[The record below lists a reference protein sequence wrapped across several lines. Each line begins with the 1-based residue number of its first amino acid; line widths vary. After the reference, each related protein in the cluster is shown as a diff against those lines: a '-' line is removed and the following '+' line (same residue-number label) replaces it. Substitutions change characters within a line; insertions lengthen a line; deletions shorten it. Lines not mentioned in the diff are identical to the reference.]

1 MHAPIFDPKSV
12 VVFGH
17 RFHDVT
23 FGEAVGWAV
32 ARMKSGPPSYMATV
46 NLDFVMQARRD
57 PEMQRILLEA
67 DLVTADGDPLVRTSG
82 LFGPRLRQ
90 RVTGSDL
97 VPMLAGACAGEGLK
111 IFLLG
116 GAEGV
121 AEKAAAVLK
130 LRNPG
135 LKVCGTYAP
144 PVTGLLEMNHGEILR
159 RLRVA
164 KPDLLL
170 VAFGAPKQ
178 EKFINLH
185 FRSWG
190 IPLAVGVGATFDFI
204 AGVQRRAPSVLQQ
217 CGLEWLWR
225 LGSDPRRLF
234 RRYAGN
240 FFFLVSTLKRLRRM
254 YWHAPRLCGLQE
266 SVLDFGLCE
275 TAALGRG
282 RVVQV
287 SIADRD
293 WLSSEELGRIV
304 SVAAYL
310 RRRGGRL
317 VLHGATPRLRQLL
330 VEARLAGY
338 LELRGCETQ
347 AQARVGELR
356 SGRTLGG
363 MHFDGER
370 LVLRMPVECS
380 VASLSRWG
388 RTVSRGMA
396 KRPSSVFLDAAAS
409 EYLDTAGVMWLVR
422 TRKDCLRRGIQ
433 FTTSRFRGG
442 ARRALVLAGVEQ
454 MFGPQVVAQVHS
466 DGTSLR
472 GDAPE
477 RPNAF
482 CS

>member
-1 MHAPIFDPKSV
+1 MIMHAPNFDPRSV

-23 FGEAVGWAV
+23 FGEAVSWAV
-32 ARMKSGPPSYMATV
+32 SRMKSGPPSYMATV

-97 VPMLAGACAGEGLK
+97 VPMLAGACADEGLK

-116 GAEGV
+116 GADGV
-121 AEKAAAVLK
+121 AEKTAAVLK
-130 LRNPG
+130 IRNPG
-135 LKVCGTYAP
+135 LKICGTYAP
-144 PVTGLLEMNHGEILR
+144 PVTGLLDMNHGEILR
-159 RLRVA
+159 RLRLA

-204 AGVQRRAPSVLQQ
+204 AGVQKRAPSFMQKW
-217 CGLEWLWR
+217 GLEWLWR

-234 RRYAGN
+234 RRYASN
-240 FFFLVSTLKRLRRM
+240 LLFLVSTLKRLRRM
-254 YWHAPRLCGLQE
+254 YWHAPRLCWLQE
-266 SVLDFGLCE
+266 SKLDFGLCE
-275 TAALGRG
+275 SGLLGRG
-282 RVVQV
+282 QVIEV

-293 WLSSEELGRIV
+293 WLSSDDLGRIV
-304 SVAAYL
+304 GVAAHL

-317 VLHGATPRLRQLL
+317 VLHGATPKLRQLL

-338 LELRGCETQ
+338 LELRGSE
-347 AQARVGELR
+347 AEARSRVGELR

-363 MHFDGER
+363 MYFDGER
-370 LVLRMPVECS
+370 LVLRMPAECS
-380 VASLSRWG
+380 VSGLSRWV

-396 KRPSSVFLDAAAS
+396 KQPASVFLDAAES
-409 EYLDTAGVMWLVR
+409 EYLDTAGVMWLLR
-422 TRKDCLRRGIQ
+422 TRRDCNRKGIL
-433 FTTSRFRGG
+433 FSTSRFRGS
-442 ARRALVLAGVEQ
+442 ARRALLLAGVEQ
-454 MFGPQVVAQVHS
+454 LFCPQH
-466 DGTSLR
+466 
-472 GDAPE
+472 
-477 RPNAF
+477 
-482 CS
+482 

>member
-1 MHAPIFDPKSV
+1 MIMHAPNFDPKSV

-23 FGEAVGWAV
+23 FAEAVSWAV
-32 ARMKSGPPSYMATV
+32 SRMKSGPPSYMATV

-97 VPMLAGACAGEGLK
+97 VPMLACACAGEGLK

-116 GAEGV
+116 GAAGV
-121 AEKAAAVLK
+121 AEKTAAVLK
-130 LRNPG
+130 IRNPG
-135 LKVCGTYAP
+135 LNICGTYAP
-144 PVTGLLEMNHGEILR
+144 PVTALLDMNHGEILR
-159 RLRVA
+159 RLRLA

-204 AGVQRRAPSVLQQ
+204 AGVQRRAPAVMQEW
-217 CGLEWLWR
+217 GLEWLWR

-240 FFFLVSTLKRLRRM
+240 LLFLVGTLKRLRRM
-254 YWHAPRLCGLQE
+254 YWHAPRLCAVQE
-266 SVLDFGLCE
+266 SSLDFGLCE
-275 TAALGRG
+275 TGLLGRG
-282 RVVQV
+282 RVVQF

-304 SVAAYL
+304 GVAAHL

-338 LELRGCETQ
+338 LELRCTQ
-347 AQARVGELR
+347 AEAQSRVGELR

-370 LVLRMPVECS
+370 LVLRMPAECS
-380 VASLSRWG
+380 ISSLSRWG
-388 RTVSRGMA
+388 RMVSRGMA
-396 KRPSSVFLDAAAS
+396 RRPGVVFLDAAGS
-409 EYLDTAGVMWLVR
+409 EYLDTAGVMWLLR
-422 TRKDCLRRGIQ
+422 TRKECLRKGIQ

-454 MFGPQVVAQVHS
+454 LFGPL
-466 DGTSLR
+466 G
-472 GDAPE
+472 E
-477 RPNAF
+477 N
-482 CS
+482 

>member
-1 MHAPIFDPKSV
+1 MHAPNFDPRSV

-23 FGEAVGWAV
+23 FEEAVSWAV
-32 ARMKSGPPSYMATV
+32 SRMKSGPPSYMATV

-97 VPMLAGACAGEGLK
+97 VPMLAGACACEGLK

-121 AEKAAAVLK
+121 AERTAAVLK
-130 LRNPG
+130 IRNPG
-135 LKVCGTYAP
+135 LKICGTYAP

-159 RLRVA
+159 RLRLA

-190 IPLAVGVGATFDFI
+190 IPLAVGVGGTFDFI
-204 AGVQRRAPSVLQQ
+204 AGVQKRAPRLMQNM
-217 CGLEWLWR
+217 GMEWLWR
-225 LGSDPRRLF
+225 LSSDPRRLF
-234 RRYAGN
+234 GRYVRN
-240 FFFLVSTLKRLRRM
+240 LLFLVGTLKRLRRM
-254 YWHAPRLCGLQE
+254 YWHAPRLCTLQE
-266 SVLDFGLCE
+266 STLDFGLYE
-275 TAALGRG
+275 SGLLGRG
-282 RVVQV
+282 RVIGF

-293 WLSSEELGRIV
+293 WLSSADLGRIV
-304 SVAAYL
+304 GLAALL

-338 LELRGCETQ
+338 LELRSSE
-347 AQARVGELR
+347 AEARFRVGELR
-356 SGRTLGG
+356 SGRMLGALC
-363 MHFDGER
+363 FDGER

-380 VASLSRWG
+380 VSGLSRWT

-396 KRPSSVFLDAAAS
+396 RGPKSVFLDAVGS
-409 EYLDTAGVMWLVR
+409 EYVDTAGVMWLLR
-422 TRKDCLRRGIQ
+422 FRKECLRKGIH
-433 FTTSRFRGG
+433 FTSSRFKGG
-442 ARRALVLAGVEQ
+442 ARRALVLAGAAHL
-454 MFGPQVVAQVHS
+454 FGPQAESSVI
-466 DGTSLR
+466 
-472 GDAPE
+472 
-477 RPNAF
+477 N
-482 CS
+482 